1 MKLKDKILRFSLLA
15 LLSLL
20 SLSVQAEEQ
29 ETQHKCLLIYSL
41 SGPSQTFFSQ
51 QVEQL
56 KMQLLRK
63 DIALMDLN
71 SWYPE
76 PPYIALSGRQK
87 SLLRTSYDLPHQ
99 GNAAVLLDKNDQL
112 IVRYQGTVD
121 LVNIL
126 LACH

>member
-20 SLSVQAEEQ
+20 SLSAQAEDQ
-29 ETQHKCLLIYSL
+29 GPQHKCLMIYSL